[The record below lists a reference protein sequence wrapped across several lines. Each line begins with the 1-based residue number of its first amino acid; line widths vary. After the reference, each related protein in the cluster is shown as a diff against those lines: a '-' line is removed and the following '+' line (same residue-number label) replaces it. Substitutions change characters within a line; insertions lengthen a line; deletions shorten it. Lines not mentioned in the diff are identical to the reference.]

1 MKKNN
6 LISRLDQVIG
16 YIDELGTPSVV
27 DAIKADHDDLRKF
40 IRVLKS
46 DRRAPA
52 TKKKAYKDFSG
63 LLKSHSSSEEKA
75 VYAKCLRIGTLKK
88 DAYEGYVEHALA
100 EKLMREIDGMRGH
113 KPEWLAKTKV
123 LAELVE
129 HHLDEEERDFLP
141 AIRSHVEA
149 EERRR
154 MREEFVSRRIHTQR
168 GHTEENAGVLSAN
181 V

>member
-6 LISRLDQVIG
+6 LLSKLDQVIG

-40 IRVLKS
+40 IGVLKS
-46 DRRAPA
+46 DRKALA
-52 TKKKAYKDFSG
+52 TKKKAYKDFSS

-75 VYAKCLRIGTLKK
+75 VYAKCLRIDTLKK
-88 DAYEGYVEHALA
+88 DGYEGYVEHALA

-113 KPEWLAKTKV
+113 KAEWQAKAKV

-129 HHLDEEERDFLP
+129 HHMDEEERDLLP
-141 AIRSHVEA
+141 ALRSHVEA
-149 EERRR
+149 EERQR
-154 MREEFVSRRIHTQR
+154 MREDFVNRRIHTQR
-168 GHTEENAGVLSAN
+168 THTEENAGVLNAN